1 MNFTRRDILALS
13 AAGIA
18 GSALAQ
24 GGYPSKPIRIL
35 VPNPAG
41 GGSDITARL
50 LAEKLGKSLG
60 QPVIVEN
67 KAGGNS
73 AVAAGVLVASEADG
87 YTLLY
92 GLSGVVQNPWLVK
105 NLPYKL
111 EQLAPVSLFARIPV
125 AFAVSPSL
133 NVNNLHEFIALAKA
147 KPHTLSYA
155 SYGIGSSAHA
165 FGEMLNRSAGISLL
179 HVPYKGEQPAL
190 TDLMAGV
197 VSSAF
202 AGPGAALQYEK
213 ANKLK
218 IIALAGATR
227 SPLLPNVPTFI
238 EAGIPEIEEAGW
250 SGIFAS
256 AGTPRPIIERLG
268 VEIAKAIRQPDLNAK
283 IAEFFEPVGSTPQ
296 EFAVVVRRDYE
307 RWGRIFKTIGLE
319 RQ

>member
-18 GSALAQ
+18 SRALAQ
-24 GGYPSKPIRIL
+24 GGYPNKPIRIL

-50 LAEKLGKSLG
+50 LADKLSKALG
-60 QPVIVEN
+60 QPVVVEN
-67 KAGGNS
+67 RAGGNG
-73 AVAAGVLVASEADG
+73 AVAAGALLASEADG
-87 YTLLY
+87 STLMY

-105 NLPYKL
+105 NLPYRL

-125 AFAVSPSL
+125 AFAVSPLL
-133 NVNNLHEFIALAKA
+133 NVGNLREFIALAKA

-190 TDLMAGV
+190 VDLMGGV

-202 AGPGAALQYEK
+202 AGPGAALQYENAK
-213 ANKLK
+213 KLK
-218 IIALAGATR
+218 IVALASAAR

-238 EAGIPEIEEAGW
+238 EAGIPQIEEAGW
-250 SGIFAS
+250 SGIFVS
-256 AGTPRPIIERLG
+256 AATPKPIIERLG
-268 VEIAKAIRQPDLNAK
+268 VEIAAAIRQPDVNAR

-296 EFAVVVRRDYE
+296 EFAAVVRRDYE
-307 RWGRIFKTIGLE
+307 RWGKIFKTIGLE
-319 RQ
+319 PQ